1 MNAQQQQQKQQQ
13 QQQQQQQQDV
23 GKNKHDWPV
32 HFKGEDDFVC
42 VCNLRSAWNEVR
54 HRICN
59 TVFE

>member
-42 VCNLRSAWNEVR
+42 VCNLRSA
-54 HRICN
+54 
-59 TVFE
+59 